1 MQIPVMGNGL
11 RVVFASLL
19 LAGLASCAQPR
30 VQHFPQHATRDPE
43 LNPAYAT
50 MPDGYRLPIS
60 TSRPEGPL
68 RAVVLALHGFNDY
81 RHAFHAPAAFFAR
94 HGILTVAYD
103 QRGFGATA
111 QRGLWAG
118 ARRMRQDAR
127 AMTQLLCARYPGV
140 PLYLLGESMG
150 GAVVIESL
158 QRPLPDCVAGAILA
172 APAIWGWQTMPWWQT
187 LVLRIAVHVA
197 PAATLTGQGLHIR
210 ASDNLAMLRALGR
223 DPLVIKATRIDTIY
237 GLTNLMDAAYRDGD
251 HLPVPVLLLYG
262 EHDEVIPASAMC
274 RFRQRFFAAGGN
286 DHAMMLYP
294 AGYHMLLRDL
304 DARVVLQDVVDWI
317 LGRPL
322 PSGDR
327 VTAGDE
333 RLNRLCHPGRK
344 LAATSGN
351 GPDY

>member
-1 MQIPVMGNGL
+1 MGSRWCAGL
-11 RVVFASLL
+11 ASLL
-19 LAGLASCAQPR
+19 LAGLAACAQPQ
-30 VQHFPQHATRDPE
+30 VQHSPQHATRAPE

-50 MPDGYRLPIS
+50 MPDGYRLPLSI
-60 TSRPEGPL
+60 TAPDGPL

-81 RHAFHAPAAFFAR
+81 RNAFHGPAAYLAR

-127 AMTQLLCARYPGV
+127 AMTQLLCTRYPGV

-150 GAVVIESL
+150 GAVVIELL
-158 QRPLPDCVAGAILA
+158 QRHLPDCVAGAILA

-187 LVLRIAVHVA
+187 LALRIAAHVA
-197 PAATLTGQGLHIR
+197 PAATLTGEGLHIR
-210 ASDNLAMLRALGR
+210 ASDNLEMLRALGR

-237 GLTNLMDAAYRDGD
+237 GLTNLMDAAYRDGN

-262 EHDEVIPASAMC
+262 AHDEVIPASAMC
-274 RFRQRFFAAGGN
+274 RFRQRFFAAGRD
-286 DHAMMLYP
+286 DHGMMLYP

-317 LGRPL
+317 RDRHRPL

-327 VTAGDE
+327 VSARDD
-333 RLNRLCHPGRK
+333 RLYRLCHPGQK
-344 LAATSGN
+344 TAASGEN
-351 GPDY
+351 ESYY